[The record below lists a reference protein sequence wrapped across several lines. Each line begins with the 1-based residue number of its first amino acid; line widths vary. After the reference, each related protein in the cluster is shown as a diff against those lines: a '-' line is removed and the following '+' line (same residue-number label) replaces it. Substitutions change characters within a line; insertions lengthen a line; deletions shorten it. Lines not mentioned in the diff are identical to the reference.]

1 MFHEDWAIRGRI
13 GWSINIK
20 MKPEY
25 EDEFAECQGYN
36 CVQLQDPKK
45 RQSVVQEERRVE
57 TLQGY
62 GMVTMTNGPYQ
73 SYYLILRRLLM
84 KHKFVVHRPHNEVK
98 AKKSKEVGASKQE
111 WVQCDKCGK
120 WRRVTSQISAD
131 DLLDVWFCSMNTWDT
146 NLALCT
152 ALEEK

>member
-62 GMVTMTNGPYQ
+62 GDNDKWTL
-73 SYYLILRRLLM
+73 SELLLDIE
-84 KHKFVVHRPHNEVK
+84 KTTDETQTCCPHNEDK
-98 AKKSKEVGASKQE
+98 AKKSKEVGTPKQE
-111 WVQCDKCGK
+111 WLQCDKCEK
-120 WRRVTSQISAD
+120 WRRVSPRISAD
-131 DLLDVWFCSMNTWDT
+131 DLPDVWY
-146 NLALCT
+146 
-152 ALEEK
+152 